1 MKFKLL
7 TAVAMAV
14 ALTACGSK
22 IEGTYVF
29 VDPKADGKVHIILES
44 GGKGSTNIMT
54 PGFEHGLQYEVSGD
68 KITMRFQGGDQG
80 SGNIWTIEDGSIT
93 SPFFGKWAKK

>member
-1 MKFKLL
+1 MKMLCFLFVILL
-7 TAVAMAV
+7 
-14 ALTACGSK
+14 LTACGSK

-29 VDPKADGKVHIILES
+29 SDPKAEGKVHIILKS

-54 PGFEHGLQYEVSGD
+54 PGSEHGLQYEVSGD

-93 SPFFGKWAKK
+93 SPFFGKWTKE